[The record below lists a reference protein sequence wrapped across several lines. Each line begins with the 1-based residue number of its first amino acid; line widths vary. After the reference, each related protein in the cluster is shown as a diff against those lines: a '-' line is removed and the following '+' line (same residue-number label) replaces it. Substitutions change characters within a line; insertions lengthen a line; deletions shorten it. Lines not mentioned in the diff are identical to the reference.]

1 MSYACQRELFDLPDG
16 LTYFN
21 TASQSPCLNTSF
33 SAGER
38 GLRRKL
44 HPWSADRAAL
54 PGEMERC
61 RDLFGG
67 LLGATADDVAIVFAT
82 SYGIASAA
90 ANLPLAPGQDV
101 LMLEAQFPSNVYA
114 WQRLADQSG
123 GGIRY
128 VPRGADFDW
137 TGPVLEALD
146 DGVGIVALPNC
157 HWCDGAL
164 VDLEP
169 ISAECVRRGIPLIV
183 DATQSIGVKPLN
195 LETVPADFIVASGY
209 KWLLCP
215 DMMGFMYVAPKHQ
228 TGMPLELNHAAR
240 IDAPSMET
248 GSGLGGRLKP
258 NARRFD
264 MGAADS
270 MVILVMARRQH
281 SAGNFIRMIHCPSV
295 ATHKPGRFSVGL
307 AQWRSRQCHCF
318 QPRWAHTG
326 CDHQTSQVFSA
337 AWPVA
342 RSWVSERRA
351 TPSPPPAHQHPQ
363 RRHQA
368 SRPDTDRHVCRRA

>member
-1 MSYACQRELFDLPDG
+1 MPLTCQRDLFDLPTG

-21 TASQSPCLNTSF
+21 TASQSPCLTASF

-38 GLRRKL
+38 GLKRKL
-44 HPWSADRAAL
+44 QPWIAERAAL

-67 LLGATADDVAIVFAT
+67 LLGATADDVAIVFST
-82 SYGIASAA
+82 SYGIAAAA
-90 ANLPLAPGQDV
+90 ANLTLAPGQDV
-101 LMLEAQFPSNVYA
+101 LVLEAQFPSNVYA
-114 WQRLADQSG
+114 WQRLAERSG
-123 GGIRY
+123 GGVRS

-137 TGPVLEALD
+137 TGPVLDALD

-169 ISAECVRRGIPLIV
+169 IAVECVRRGIPLVV
-183 DATQSIGVKPLN
+183 DATQSLGVKPLN
-195 LETVPADFIVASGY
+195 LETVPADFIVASAY

-228 TGMPLELNHAAR
+228 TGMPLELNHASR
-240 IDAPSMET
+240 TDAPSMET
-248 GSGLGGRLKP
+248 GSGLGGHLKP

-270 MVILVMARRQH
+270 MIHMPMCVTALEKIKEWTPDAIHTYLTGLVDSIAERAEDR
-281 SAGNFIRMIHCPSV
+281 G
-295 ATHKPGRFSVGL
+295 FSVPPKTRRIGHFIGL
-307 AQWRSRQCHCF
+307 YQEE
-318 QPRWAHTG
+318 
-326 CDHQTSQVFSA
+326 
-337 AWPVA
+337 AWPDDICSRLA
-342 RSWVSERRA
+342 AQGIHIALRNNAMRI
-351 TPSPPPAHQHPQ
+351 SPYLFNDMA
-363 RRHQA
+363 
-368 SRPDTDRHVCRRA
+368 DVDRLFEALDAELR

>member
-1 MSYACQRELFDLPDG
+1 MPLNCQRELFDLPAG

-21 TASQSPCLNTSF
+21 TASQSPCLRTSF
-33 SAGER
+33 AAGER

-44 HPWSADRAAL
+44 MPWISERAAL

-61 RDLFGG
+61 RELFGG
-67 LLGATADDVAIVFAT
+67 LLGAAGDDVAIVFST

-90 ANLPLAPGQDV
+90 ANLALAPGQDILV
-101 LMLEAQFPSNVYA
+101 LEAQFPSNVYA
-114 WQRLADQSG
+114 WERLAARAG
-123 GGIRY
+123 GSVRF

-146 DGVGIVALPNC
+146 DRVGIVALPNC

-164 VDLEP
+164 VELEP
-169 ISAECVRRGIPLIV
+169 IAAECVRRGIPLAV
-183 DATQSIGVKPLN
+183 DATQSLGVKPLN
-195 LETVPADFIVASGY
+195 LETVPADFVVASGY

-228 TGMPLELNHAAR
+228 NGMPLELNHASR
-240 IDAPSMET
+240 TDAPSMET

-270 MVILVMARRQH
+270 MIHMPMCVTALEQITEWSPAAIHTYLTGLVDGIADRAQERGFTCPPKSRRIGHFIGLYRDQPWPKDLTAR
-281 SAGNFIRMIHCPSV
+281 
-295 ATHKPGRFSVGL
+295 L
-307 AQWRSRQCHCF
+307 AAREVHV
-318 QPRWAHTG
+318 
-326 CDHQTSQVFSA
+326 VFRNGA
-337 AWPVA
+337 L
-342 RSWVSERRA
+342 RI
-351 TPSPPPAHQHPQ
+351 SPYLFNDEA
-363 RRHQA
+363 
-368 SRPDTDRHVCRRA
+368 DVDRLFTALDAELR

>member
-1 MSYACQRELFDLPDG
+1 MTLTCKRDLFDLPSG

-21 TASQSPCLNTSF
+21 TASQSPCLSSSF

-38 GLRRKL
+38 GLKRKL
-44 HPWSADRAAL
+44 HPWSSDRAGL

-82 SYGIASAA
+82 SYGIAVAA
-90 ANLPLAPGQDV
+90 ANLALTPGQDV

-114 WQRLADQSG
+114 WQRLVDQSG

-128 VPRGADFDW
+128 VPRGTDFDW

-169 ISAECVRRGIPLIV
+169 IAAECLRRGIPLVV

-270 MVILVMARRQH
+270 MVHMPMCVTALEQIAEWTPEAIHDYLTGLVDEIAGRAEERKFICPPKARRIGH
-281 SAGNFIRMIHCPSV
+281 FI
-295 ATHKPGRFSVGL
+295 GL
-307 AQWRSRQCHCF
+307 YRDEPWPADLEARL
-318 QPRWAHTG
+318 
-326 CDHQTSQVFSA
+326 A
-337 AWPVA
+337 ARNVHIA
-342 RSWVSERRA
+342 FRNGALRVSPYLFNDE
-351 TPSPPPAHQHPQ
+351 
-363 RRHQA
+363 
-368 SRPDTDRHVCRRA
+368 TDVDRLFAALDAELS

>member
-1 MSYACQRELFDLPDG
+1 MPITCKRDLFDLPTG

-21 TASQSPCLNTSF
+21 TASQSPCLMASF

-38 GLRRKL
+38 GLMRKRQ
-44 HPWSADRAAL
+44 PWIAERAAL

-61 RDLFGG
+61 RELYGG
-67 LLGATADDVAIVFAT
+67 LLGSTADDVAIVFST
-82 SYGIASAA
+82 SYGIAAAA
-90 ANLPLAPGQDV
+90 ANLTLAPGQDV
-101 LMLEAQFPSNVYA
+101 LVLEAQFPSNVYA
-114 WQRLADQSG
+114 WQRLAEQSG
-123 GGIRY
+123 GGVRY

-169 ISAECVRRGIPLIV
+169 IAAECVRRGIPLVV
-183 DATQSIGVKPLN
+183 DATQSLGVKPLN
-195 LETVPADFIVASGY
+195 LETVPADFVVASGY

-215 DMMGFMYVAPKHQ
+215 DMMGFMYLAPKHQ
-228 TGMPLELNHAAR
+228 TGMPLELNHASR

-248 GSGLGGRLKP
+248 GSGLGGHLKP

-270 MVILVMARRQH
+270 MIHMPMCVSALEQITKWTPEAIHSYLSALVDGIAERAEERGFKCPPKARRIGH
-281 SAGNFIRMIHCPSV
+281 FIGLYRDEPWPKGLTARLAARDVHV
-295 ATHKPGRFSVGL
+295 AFRNGALRVSPYLFNDEADVDRLF
-307 AQWRSRQCHCF
+307 
-318 QPRWAHTG
+318 
-326 CDHQTSQVFSA
+326 A
-337 AWPVA
+337 AL
-342 RSWVSERRA
+342 
-351 TPSPPPAHQHPQ
+351 
-363 RRHQA
+363 
-368 SRPDTDRHVCRRA
+368 DTELR